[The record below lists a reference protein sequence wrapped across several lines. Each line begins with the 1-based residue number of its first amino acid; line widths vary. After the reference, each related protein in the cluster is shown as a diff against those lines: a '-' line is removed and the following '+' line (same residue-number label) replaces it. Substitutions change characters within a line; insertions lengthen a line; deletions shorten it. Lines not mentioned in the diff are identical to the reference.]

1 MTYTWGTTNRM
12 YAIANR
18 SGDPAQIAWV
28 RHCRSKLTARRNRS
42 AGHAS
47 HGQQSDIPRDA
58 DTWTPSADVRDST
71 GGRASGYS
79 IRL

>member
-28 RHCRSKLTARRNRS
+28 RHCRSKLTARRNRVC
-42 AGHAS
+42 AERRERNRRVCAS
-47 HGQQSDIPRDA
+47 LRR
-58 DTWTPSADVRDST
+58 W
-71 GGRASGYS
+71 
-79 IRL
+79 